1 MLFKVACVIQI
12 AFFDPTKKNQILLF
26 LSGNP
31 VSVLKKKF
39 TINKSE
45 AFIKKW
51 FGFLSETIIENSY
64 YRENISCLKKLQL
77 PIKIKKSCQ
86 ED

>member
-26 LSGNP
+26 FSGNP

-51 FGFLSETIIENSY
+51 FGFLSETIH
-64 YRENISCLKKLQL
+64 RKQL
-77 PIKIKKSCQ
+77 LSGEHFLLEKAPTSHKN
-86 ED
+86 

>member
-26 LSGNP
+26 FSGNP

-39 TINKSE
+39 TINNSE
-45 AFIKKW
+45 AFIKK
-51 FGFLSETIIENSY
+51 
-64 YRENISCLKKLQL
+64 
-77 PIKIKKSCQ
+77 
-86 ED
+86 